1 MTGEWISDSLRSI
14 LLMDVFVHLI
24 SLCTTICLQWEPE
37 VVAIAV
43 MFLAGKL
50 NNKSN
55 NKASYEIANLCW
67 WNVHVENVTID
78 ILEDICHQILDLYSM
93 PSNAENSKYS
103 PSQLG
108 QLNSTPLGTPGE
120 HIAMVTS
127 ASTPSM
133 MDTSESD
140 DGKC

>member
-1 MTGEWISDSLRSI
+1 
-14 LLMDVFVHLI
+14 
-24 SLCTTICLQWEPE
+24 
-37 VVAIAV
+37 

-55 NKASYEIANLCW
+55 NKASHEIANLCW
-67 WNVHVENVTID
+67 WNVYVENVTTE

-93 PSNAENSKYS
+93 PPNENSKYS
-103 PSQLG
+103 PTQLG
-108 QLNSTPLGTPGE
+108 QLNSTPLGTPADPL
-120 HIAMVTS
+120 AMVTS

-140 DGKC
+140 DGKL